1 MKDKRKSDPDK
12 LGRRGYVNADI
23 EKTTYQKLVSE
34 AEQKNISMRKY
45 LTFVLNERFE
55 KEEMIKKISPKL
67 SMLELSENSI
77 VIRDDHIKQPQFAVI
92 EIREDRLWCELDKDF
107 DCQHIRLVLTSPRL
121 SELKDK
127 LKHI

>member
-55 KEEMIKKISPKL
+55 KEEMIKK
-67 SMLELSENSI
+67 ML
-77 VIRDDHIKQPQFAVI
+77 
-92 EIREDRLWCELDKDF
+92 
-107 DCQHIRLVLTSPRL
+107 LT
-121 SELKDK
+121 K
-127 LKHI
+127 